1 MEKKTKRTKINEEEE
16 VEHVKKVADAKEDPK
31 RKALKVEEEKT
42 EQTEEVAETT
52 TPQPNYKEEKKEE
65 EPSQYTIMFQNAE
78 GEAVGDQIAIDS
90 RTTRRNLVSL
100 LNKLLENEEKMP
112 YSLYIGDETQQAEV
126 TSSILDAVKD
136 LPKAQYNAETVIP
149 VIYKPEAMFRVRPV
163 TRASTTLEGHT
174 EAILATCFSPD
185 GKNLATGG
193 GDCTV
198 RIWDIYTETPH
209 HTLEGHKDWVFFVSF
224 SPDCKRL
231 ASGGKD
237 KQIFI
242 WDVAKGEQ
250 AVKPLTGHKDYV
262 TSLSWE
268 PFHKNSE
275 CRYLVSSSKD
285 KTCRIW
291 DTITSTCLKSLT
303 GHTEMV
309 TKVIWGGEDLI
320 YSASRDTSI
329 KVWNA
334 KKLKLSR
341 ELKGHAHWVN
351 TLALNTDYA
360 LRTACF
366 DHTQKE
372 FASKEEMKQYA
383 LERYTKAKGD
393 KGHERLVS
401 GSDDYTLFLWEP
413 FVSKKPI
420 ARMTGH
426 QQLIN
431 QVAFSPCGQFFV
443 SASFDQSIK
452 LWDGT
457 NGKFM
462 HSFRA
467 HVGRVYQVAWSAD
480 SRLLVS
486 GSKDTTLKVWD
497 IKRKKLMFDL
507 PGHADEVYAVDW
519 SPDGEKVASGS
530 KDRRLRIWKN

>member
-1 MEKKTKRTKINEEEE
+1 MIDKKESQEE
-16 VEHVKKVADAKEDPK
+16 VKEVKNWK
-31 RKALKVEEEKT
+31 EEEK
-42 EQTEEVAETT
+42 EED
-52 TPQPNYKEEKKEE
+52 
-65 EPSQYTIMFQNAE
+65 PSQFLIMFQNAE
-78 GEAVGDQIAIDS
+78 GEWVGDQLVLDS
-90 RTTRRNLVSL
+90 RSTKRDLISL
-100 LNKLLENEEKMP
+100 LNKLLENEEKLP
-112 YSLYIGDETQQAEV
+112 YSLFIGDETNQSEV
-126 TSSILDAVKD
+126 RSSILDSVKE
-136 LPKAQYNAETVIP
+136 LPNAKYNTETVIP
-149 VIYKPEAMFRVRPV
+149 VIYKPEAMFRVRPI

-174 EAILATCFSPD
+174 EAILSTNFSPD

-198 RIWDIYTETPH
+198 RIWDIFTETPH
-209 HTLEGHKDWVFFVSF
+209 HTLEGHKDWVFYVCF
-224 SPDCKRL
+224 SPDCKRI
-231 ASGGKD
+231 ASCGKD
-237 KQIFI
+237 KKIII
-242 WDVAKGEQ
+242 WDAIKGEMIN
-250 AVKPLTGHKDYV
+250 KPLSGHKDYV

-275 CRYLVSSSKD
+275 CRYIVSGSKD
-285 KTCRIW
+285 KTCKIW
-291 DTITSTCLKSLT
+291 DTITGVNVKTLT
-303 GHTEMV
+303 GHVDIV
-309 TKVIWGGEDLI
+309 TKVIWGGENLI
-320 YSASRDTSI
+320 YSSSRDTFI
-329 KVWNA
+329 RWWNT
-334 KKLKLSR
+334 KKGALAR

-351 TLALNTDYA
+351 TLALSTDYV
-360 LRTACF
+360 LRTSCF
-366 DHTQKE
+366 DHTQKD
-372 FASKEEMKQYA
+372 FSTTEEMKQYA
-383 LERYTKAKGD
+383 LERYNKAKSE

-413 FVSKKPI
+413 YISKKPL

-431 QVAFSPCGQFFV
+431 QVAFSPWGQFFV

-462 HSFRA
+462 HTFRA

-530 KDRRLRIWKN
+530 KDKRLRIWKN